1 MKFEMKKRI
10 LALALAGTTAFSVF
24 GAAVSANAAYST
36 HVVFGNDSYTSYV
49 PGSISATKTVT
60 AAGVDTYK
68 AVATNN
74 YSKAHPALVT
84 RPTDDKNTV
93 LGTPATR
100 TAAATTGVDSKL
112 YDQGKGLGYAE
123 ITSIYIGT
131 DGVVNGANAATSDPY
146 KVTVNAYVKANS
158 TSAVAYYDN
167 ANVVSATATVKSNL
181 ETAINTANGTIYN
194 PTSTAEAV
202 AAAQKSLADATARLN
217 ALNSFVSNNSIKSAV
232 DEYINMN
239 GIYKELYAE
248 TATPSPVADTYTSS
262 ATGAVVAS
270 SLSRKGAAVS
280 SGNIYAYDYASLS
293 VSPAEFAGAPAN
305 SKALYDAVYTLSG
318 TSAVETSNGTYT
330 HTLKANVTTDPY
342 VKGYT
347 GGYYNNRTDVIGEY
361 ENFLVEIGVADF
373 ALNGDLVSSGV
384 SEAEFLSM
392 YSYKYNGKDEYNFA
406 GLVSDL
412 YDTFYK
418 TNVYGSTVTAAQEDV
433 YATLPSS
440 ELVYLMQQYDKY
452 VDGSYVNGDEMG
464 EDKWAELLISA
475 LDAVDEN
482 DFAAAA
488 QYTVFKNRA
497 DSYVNTYR
505 TATSTAKRTAA
516 VKNLYE
522 LVTGTY
528 GRSAGTDKAEL
539 TSALTSLYF
548 NIKNVPTTYQT
559 VVKYNDTNAANVL
572 YAYQGYDLSLNGTYY
587 NNKYAVKATYP
598 VYPVADYAV
607 KGSTYGAEYT
617 GNNGAVPDGV
627 TSEYEW
633 FANVYQLATAVAQK
647 GNYQGIVDTVAKA
660 MNDAADALSPA
671 KTASKSASLALEEAV
686 EKYDGKVE
694 GDYYAAPYAA
704 YTQSHN
710 IADKATGKTQTAYA
724 IEIATIAGNNL
735 TYQQNQV
742 TVTKGMIANLNTAI
756 KNGEA
761 ALKALKNDETKYNA
775 AQVNALNKAIADA
788 KSIVTDYNGTN
799 KTEVNHIG
807 SNGMGDKDNFV
818 VSDVNAAIK
827 AIDEAVNYKNVLQ
840 GWSKNDAG
848 KWQYGTENG
857 YLSNGWNKVGKT
869 WFYFNADGTA
879 KQSEWLQENGKW
891 YYFNSNCGALCGW
904 GKVDGNWYYFKGDN
918 HMKTGWEKVDGN
930 WYYLASSGKMVTGWT
945 QIDGKWYYFSKES
958 NSLGQMLANT
968 TVDGYKLD
976 ANGVWN
982 K

>member
-1 MKFEMKKRI
+1 MGYDKKATLDVYI
-10 LALALAGTTAFSVF
+10 DVNGVVSFGTQTDATNKVVLNNVYVAKTGADRTVYVDGNLDATSKTNLTTYIDQQTAIITT
-24 GAAVSANAAYST
+24 GTAANATDAQ
-36 HVVFGNDSYTSYV
+36 
-49 PGSISATKTVT
+49 K
-60 AAGVDTYK
+60 AAAEVAAKRK
-68 AVATNN
+68 AVAEAFRDGSNSVAS
-74 YSKAHPALVT
+74 Y
-84 RPTDDKNTV
+84 
-93 LGTPATR
+93 
-100 TAAATTGVDSKL
+100 VD
-112 YDQGKGLGYAE
+112 
-123 ITSIYIGT
+123 
-131 DGVVNGANAATSDPY
+131 N
-146 KVTVNAYVKANS
+146 
-158 TSAVAYYDN
+158 
-167 ANVVSATATVKSNL
+167 
-181 ETAINTANGTIYN
+181 
-194 PTSTAEAV
+194 
-202 AAAQKSLADATARLN
+202 
-217 ALNSFVSNNSIKSAV
+217 
-232 DEYINMN
+232 YINMN
-239 GIYKELYAE
+239 GAYKELYSATPE
-248 TATPSPVADTYTSS
+248 KIDAAYTYTAT
-262 ATGAVVAS
+262 ATGVVDAS
-270 SLSRKGAAVS
+270 VLSRKGSAVS

-293 VSPAEFAGAPAN
+293 VSPAAFAGAYAAAKFNYMNN
-305 SKALYDAVYTLSG
+305 STASAEALYNAVVNLNGTKNVITAGVKETYTLN
-318 TSAVETSNGTYT
+318 AA
-330 HTLKANVTTDPY
+330 ANQFVS
-342 VKGYT
+342 GYT

-418 TNVYGSTVTAAQEDV
+418 TSIYGTTVTAAQEDV
-433 YATLPSS
+433 YKNLPSS
-440 ELVYLMQQYDKY
+440 QLVYLMQQYDKY

-497 DSYVNTYR
+497 DSYVNSYR

-528 GRSAGTDKAEL
+528 GRSAGTNKAEL

-559 VVKYNDTNAANVL
+559 AVEYNAPNAANVL
-572 YAYQGYDLSLNGTYY
+572 YAYEGYDLSLNGTYY

-598 VYPVADYAV
+598 VYPVADYVV

-788 KSIVTDYNGTN
+788 KSIVTDYNGTT

-848 KWQYGTENG
+848 KWQYGTKDG
-857 YLSNGWNKVGKT
+857 YLSNGWNKVGAT
-869 WFYFNADGTA
+869 WYYFNADGTA
-879 KQSEWLQENGKW
+879 KQSEWFQENGKW
-891 YYFNSNCGALCGW
+891 YYFNSNCGAAYNWC
-904 GKVDGNWYYFKGDN
+904 KVDGNWYFFNGDN
-918 HMKTGWEKVDGN
+918 AMRTGWLKKEGS

-945 QIDGKWYYFSKES
+945 QIDGKWYFFKKDA
-958 NSLGQMLANT
+958 NALGQMAANT
-968 TVDGYKLD
+968 TVDGYKVNAD
-976 ANGVWN
+976 GVWV